1 MKKLAC
7 VSVAVLLAAVAIVR
21 AADIKSGLEPGAG
34 IGAFQVVKV
43 AGPEDGVSIGQEL
56 CYRCKYGARPM
67 VMVFTRKTDE
77 QLAALTRSLD
87 EAVAKN
93 SDKKLAA
100 FINVMADSRDAADA
114 AAKKF
119 ASTANAKNV
128 PIVVPV
134 EFENGPANYGINPKA
149 DVTVL
154 IATGS
159 KVTANHTFEKG
170 LSCEACVEAV
180 MADVKKLVQ

>member
-7 VSVAVLLAAVAIVR
+7 LSVAVVLAGVMIAQ
-21 AADIKSGLEPGAG
+21 AAEVESGLKAGAK
-34 IGAFQVVKV
+34 IGAFNVVKV
-43 AGPEDGVSIGQEL
+43 AGPEDGVSVGAEL

-77 QLAALTRSLD
+77 QTLALTKQLD
-87 EAVAKN
+87 EAISKN

-100 FINVMADSRDAADA
+100 FINVMADSRDSAEA

-119 ASTANAKNV
+119 ATSASAKNV

-149 DVTVL
+149 DVTII
-154 IATGS
+154 IASGS
-159 KVTANHTFEKG
+159 TVTANHTFEKG

-180 MADVKKLVQ
+180 LADVTKTLK